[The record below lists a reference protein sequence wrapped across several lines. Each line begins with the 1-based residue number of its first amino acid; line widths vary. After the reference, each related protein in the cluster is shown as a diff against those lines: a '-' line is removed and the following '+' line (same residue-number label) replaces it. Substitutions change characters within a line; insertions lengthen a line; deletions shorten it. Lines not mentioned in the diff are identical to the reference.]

1 MVSLPISISLPQR
14 IVQLSLKKT
23 LFPSVNLALLAT
35 SKLTNERNVTSV
47 PNSIVLVGEISI

>member
-14 IVQLSLKKT
+14 IVQWSLKKT